1 MKIIA
6 DIREKN
12 SMVISELI
20 GKGIDVEM
28 KHLEVADYVISEE
41 IAVERKTI
49 SDFVYSMINKR
60 LAKQLI
66 DLKGN
71 YSKPILIIEGYYEQ
85 DMYKSERYNVHENA
99 IRGMI
104 LSILLEFAVP
114 IIFTKDS
121 EDTSR
126 FLAVLAKRQE
136 QPHKEISLKAKRK
149 ASSLAEQ
156 QQFIIEGFPG
166 IGPTLAKNMLK
177 KFKTIRGVMNADIKD
192 LEKVEKINSKKAE
205 IVYKLLREEYKERK

>member
-6 DIREKN
+6 DRREKN
-12 SMVISELI
+12 SLVISELI

-28 KHLEVADYVISEE
+28 KHLEVADYIISEE

-104 LSILLEFAVP
+104 LSILIEFAVP

-121 EDTSR
+121 EDTAK
-126 FLAVLAKRQE
+126 FLSVLAKRQE

-149 ASSLAEQ
+149 ASSVSEQ
-156 QQFIIEGFPG
+156 QQFIVEGFPG

-177 KFKTIRGVMNADIKD
+177 KFKTIRGIMNADIKD

-205 IVYKLLREEYKERK
+205 IVYKLLRENYRG